1 MSSIFIL
8 NMIRSHLTGDRHKC
22 ARQEEHAAQ
31 RLQQWRSVAVLTCPL
46 FSRGASAPPLT
57 ISLSL
62 LSLPSILPHSLSRFF
77 MICFLLQ
84 CCNVAN
90 ININLKPSGL
100 LIIKE
105 QYLLFTPSLTLLL
118 FFFPLKA
125 TLTHFSSFL
134 NFVQVNAAVD
144 EKNYIS
150 CSALK
155 RNTINGD
162 HQHCCIFW
170 QNILQNV
177 HSF

>member
-1 MSSIFIL
+1 MREQYVYYLYIEYDTVPFNWRQRKVCKTGRARCTEITTVTQ
-8 NMIRSHLTGDRHKC
+8 RSCPHMPS
-22 ARQEEHAAQ
+22 
-31 RLQQWRSVAVLTCPL
+31 LQQR
-46 FSRGASAPPLT
+46 PPLPLLQQ
-57 ISLSL
+57 SHFPL

-84 CCNVAN
+84 YCNVAN

-118 FFFPLKA
+118 FFSPLKA

-162 HQHCCIFW
+162 HQHCCIF
-170 QNILQNV
+170 
-177 HSF
+177 